1 MCKIKVKYFGPIKE
15 GYAENDG
22 WLDINKVTVFI
33 GDQASGK
40 STLAKLVSIFL
51 WLEKSIVK
59 HTLPIEVL
67 NTDIFKRLCIQQE
80 IYEYFSSDTLI
91 AFKGTVYEF
100 EYNEQK
106 SSFVG
111 KYIEDAL
118 SKYIMPKIQYVS
130 AARNL
135 LTILYNIKTPNV
147 IDKEG
152 NLIDS
157 SGIPYMV
164 RDLNYEYIRG
174 LQKFAKDGFE
184 LPINDTKVYFE
195 NHNTFIKTKDKRV
208 SMSSAAS
215 GIQSITPLLVVSKF
229 LSDEVNKDIFEKI
242 QTLEPQLLKI
252 IEHELLTESQELHS
266 KFKQIVAFGSGI
278 LNKDEA
284 ERELIK
290 RLLKYIPSSFV
301 NVVEEPE
308 QNLFPVSQQSVINQL
323 LEYNNSIVDNKLI
336 ITTHSPYIIGY
347 LSLAVKAYQVLNK
360 SKNEHNKSEINKIVP
375 ITSSFDGSGLNI
387 YELDASDGTIG
398 KLEDYNGI
406 PLATNYLNRELAIK
420 NEQYAQL
427 LDLEDE

>member
-15 GYAENDG
+15 GYAENNG
-22 WLDINKVTVFI
+22 WIDINKVTAFI

-59 HTLPIEVL
+59 QTLPVDIL

-80 IYEYFSSDTLI
+80 IHEYFLPDTFI
-91 AFKGTVYEF
+91 AFKGIVCEF
-100 EYNEQK
+100 EYDEQQA
-106 SSFVG
+106 SFVG
-111 KYIEDAL
+111 KYNKDEI

-135 LTILYNIKTPNV
+135 LTILYNIKTPN
-147 IDKEG
+147 ILDKEG

-174 LQKFAKDGFE
+174 LQEFARDGFE
-184 LPINDTKVYFE
+184 LPINDTKVYFD

-215 GIQSITPLLVVSKF
+215 GIQSITPLLVVSKY

-242 QTLEPQLLKI
+242 QALESQLLKTI
-252 IEHELLTESQELHS
+252 KHELLTESQELHS
-266 KFKQIVAFGSGI
+266 KFKQIVSFGSGV
-278 LNKDEA
+278 LKNDGVES
-284 ERELIK
+284 ELRK
-290 RLLKYIPSSFV
+290 RLLKYVSSSFV

-323 LEYNNSIVDNKLI
+323 LEYNNTIADNKLI
-336 ITTHSPYIIGY
+336 ITTHSPYVMTSINNLLLAGEKYRQSAENRNKVLERFTEKQLLNFGDVSAYALKDGNVVDILDYDYKMIIAENLDGISEKIASDY
-347 LSLAVKAYQVLNK
+347 DYLLSL
-360 SKNEHNKSEINKIVP
+360 
-375 ITSSFDGSGLNI
+375 
-387 YELDASDGTIG
+387 
-398 KLEDYNGI
+398 
-406 PLATNYLNRELAIK
+406 
-420 NEQYAQL
+420 
-427 LDLEDE
+427 